1 RCDLRLNLAQAR
13 GLAAALLLAFV
24 LPAFAPAPARAAADD
39 PALQLQTV
47 LPSLPGQNQVRWWE
61 FNWRF
66 TDFSPVPEAAPVR
79 LFFYEE
85 ERHIAQLVLPFIE
98 QAFRDFTEVFD
109 FAPDQTV
116 PFLLYNSHF
125 EFESTTAFFI
135 SETVLGVTSTQD
147 LTMALPYW
155 GERLRFEHVMRHELA
170 HQFTIQKVVAAGRE
184 AGACNPLQL
193 LPLWFIEGIAEFISL
208 DDLTPEVRAALADL
222 LIREELPDLFSEGPG
237 TFERI
242 YLVGHAQ
249 ARFIE
254 ETFGEGT
261 VQRLLA
267 ESPRLC
273 SSLTFFS
280 APEPTDAFA
289 RLLTEVTGASPDGLR
304 RRWGEWARDQVKP
317 LPEKPFEGL
326 EGLEVFDELGAG
338 QIDSFA
344 LAPDGRTLFYRTVD
358 RDTGVAHLYLRD
370 IEDPSS
376 RRLVTQDQRL
386 GLESLHPSGRRVTA
400 VGKDRLA
407 FIGRRG
413 ASDALVVRRYR
424 REESNGRVRFDLLD
438 ERIFD
443 LSDAYA
449 LIEGGYP
456 AIDPTSGAVVFSGL
470 SRETGFLD
478 IFRVGDPFDRGARI
492 ERVTSDPF
500 AEIGLVF
507 APDGALFFASDATP
521 DARFEIARLS
531 GDAPVLLTRFESGVD
546 ATSPFPLGDEGFLF
560 DSGESGRLQAYRASE
575 GEIVRVSALPT
586 SLQSPALDHQERL
599 LGLALIDGQ
608 TALVR
613 LPRAQPVSSPIEAIA
628 AEQPEPWRVPQASLG
643 DVQRYRPLATL
654 GLEAATLL
662 VSGGPL
668 ILGNLVFA
676 DMFRSE
682 LIGLSVY
689 ILGDIDLTEAEV
701 FYFDRSGRFG
711 RGISLFLDTGLQ
723 LVEQPRLID
732 PLLDSYF
739 VQRFGARAFA
749 EYPFGRFTRVEAFV
763 APQGIRAFD
772 FAFPESPFA
781 LANSGVFPA
790 LEIGARFVI
799 DTTRV
804 ALAGPYAGYAAS
816 VGATGTYVFGGPDP
830 FATLTGELRASQPLL
845 RGYERLFLHE
855 RVIAGANVGGDLAEQ
870 YYLPAA
876 YNLRAFREGSSRLI
890 GSGYYLGQL
899 ELHFPLAPVLAETI
913 YLQGLVGVDAGS
925 IFFDWSD
932 ALDQRVA
939 DAVLGASFGF
949 GPLILRLQWA
959 RPFSIGAGVPVRGW
973 IFHLALLTPFGALF

>member
-1 RCDLRLNLAQAR
+1 MAVASERGP
-13 GLAAALLLAFV
+13 GLATALVVALW
-24 LPAFAPAPARAAADD
+24 LPAAFAPASALADE

-61 FNWRF
+61 FDWRF
-66 TDFSPVPEAAPVR
+66 TDFGPVPDAAPVR

-85 ERHIAQLVLPFIE
+85 ERGVAQLVLPFIE
-98 QAFRDFTEVFD
+98 QAYRDFAELFD

-155 GERLRFEHVMRHELA
+155 GERQRFEHVMRHELA

-184 AGACNPLQL
+184 ANACNPLQL
-193 LPLWFIEGIAEFISL
+193 MPLWFIEGVAELISL
-208 DDLTPEVRAALADL
+208 GELTPEVRAALADL

-237 TFERI
+237 TYERI

-249 ARFIE
+249 ARYLE

-261 VQRLLA
+261 VQRILA

-273 SSLTFFS
+273 GSLSFFS
-280 APEPTDAFA
+280 APEPTDTFA
-289 RLLTEVTGASPDGLR
+289 RLLSELTGASPDRLR
-304 RRWGEWARDQVKP
+304 RRWAEWARDQLEP
-317 LPEKPFEGL
+317 LPEKPF

-344 LAPDGRTLFYRTVD
+344 IAPDGRTLFYRTVD
-358 RDTGVAHLYLRD
+358 RDTGVASLYLRD
-370 IEDPSS
+370 LEDPGS

-386 GLESLHPSGRRVTA
+386 GLESLHPTGRRVTA
-400 VGKDRLA
+400 IGADRFA
-407 FIGRRG
+407 FVGRRG
-413 ASDALVVRRYR
+413 ASDALFVGRYR
-424 REESNGRVRFDLLD
+424 REESNGRVRFELLG
-438 ERIFD
+438 ERIID
-443 LSDAYA
+443 LSDAYS

-456 AIDPTSGAVVFSGL
+456 AIDPTSGAIAFSGL

-478 IFRVGDPFDRGARI
+478 LFRIDDPFDRRSRI
-492 ERVTSDPF
+492 ERLTSDPF
-500 AEIGLVF
+500 AEIGLAF

-521 DARFEIARLS
+521 DARFEIARLA
-531 GDAPVLLTRFESGVD
+531 GDKPLLLTDFEGSVD
-546 ATSPFPLGDEGFLF
+546 ATSPFPLGGEGFLF
-560 DSGESGRLQAYRASE
+560 DSGASGRVQAYRASD
-575 GEIVRVSALPT
+575 GEIARVSAVAT

-599 LGLALIDGQ
+599 LGLALVDGQ
-608 TALVR
+608 SALVR
-613 LPRAQPVSSPIEAIA
+613 LPRAQPVSSPVEARA
-628 AEQPEPWRVPQASLG
+628 AGQPEPWRVPQASLG
-643 DVQRYRPLATL
+643 EVQRYRPLSTL
-654 GLEAATLL
+654 GLEAATALI
-662 VSGGPL
+662 SGGPL
-668 ILGNLVFA
+668 ILADLVFA

-689 ILGDIDLTEAEV
+689 ILGDFDLTEAEL

-711 RGISLFLDTGLQ
+711 RGVSLFVDSGQQ
-723 LVEQPRLID
+723 LLEGQLLVD

-739 VQRFGARAFA
+739 VQRFGARGFI
-749 EYPFGRFTRVEAFV
+749 EYPFGRFTRIEAFV
-763 APQGIRAFD
+763 APQGIRVFD
-772 FAFPESPFA
+772 FTFPESPFA
-781 LANSGVFPA
+781 QANRGVFPA
-790 LEIGARFVI
+790 LEVGARFAL

-804 ALAGPYAGYAAS
+804 ALVGPYAGYAAS
-816 VGATGTYVFGGPDP
+816 LGTTGTYLFGGPDP
-830 FATLTGELRASQPLL
+830 FATVTGELRGSQPLL

-855 RVIAGANVGGDLAEQ
+855 RVIAGANLGGDLAEQ

-876 YNLRAFREGSSRLI
+876 YNLRAFREGSSRLL
-890 GSGYYLGQL
+890 GSGYYVGQL

-925 IFFDWSD
+925 IFFDWRD

-939 DAVLGASFGF
+939 NTVLGGSFGF

-973 IFHLALLTPFGALF
+973 IFHLAILTPFGALF